1 MTEPQ
6 KETVKHR
13 VTYIANEEETPYVDC
28 EDVGR
33 YMCGDCGQH
42 TCDDHFGDLRHED
55 CPDRTGSVRFT

>member
-42 TCDDHFGDLRHED
+42 RLRR
-55 CPDRTGSVRFT
+55 PLRRPPA